1 LKSVILLHHGL
12 LLLALHDEKGTVKTS
27 YLQYG
32 LAACLLAELILQE
45 RIDLEG
51 KKKKVFVKS
60 TEPCDD
66 EVLTEVLQT
75 IAASKR
81 EKPLKDWVTKFAG
94 LKNLKHRVAAPLVN
108 DGVLELKIKK
118 ILWVFEQRLYP
129 LTRTEVEAIL
139 IAEAKAAVIQEPEQV
154 EARTAL
160 LIAIAKGTRVL
171 DAIFTKEELKTH
183 KEQLERIF
191 KGQVLGE
198 VTKEVIAAIEVAVL
212 VAVII
217 PAAVVTTG

>member
-1 LKSVILLHHGL
+1 MNLSVSLHQAL
-12 LLLALHDEKGTVKTS
+12 LLLALHDEKGTVKAS

-45 RIDLEG
+45 RIGLEG
-51 KKKKVFVKS
+51 KKKKVLVKS
-60 TEPCDD
+60 AAPCSD

-75 IAASKR
+75 MAASKR

-118 ILWVFEQRLYP
+118 ILWLFEQRLYP
-129 LTRTEVEAIL
+129 LARTEVEAKL
-139 IAEAKAAVIQEPEQV
+139 IADTKAAVIQEPEQV
-154 EARTAL
+154 EARTAI
-160 LIAIAKGTRVL
+160 LIAIAKGTRL
-171 DAIFTKEELKTH
+171 LNTIFTKEELKTH
-183 KEQLERIF
+183 KAQLERIF

-198 VTKEVIAAIEVAVL
+198 VTKEVIEAIEVAVL